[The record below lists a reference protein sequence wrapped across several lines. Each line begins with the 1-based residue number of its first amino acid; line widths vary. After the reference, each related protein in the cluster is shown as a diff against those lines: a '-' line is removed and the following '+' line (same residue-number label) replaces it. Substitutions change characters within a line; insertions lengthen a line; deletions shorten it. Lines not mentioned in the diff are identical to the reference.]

1 MWNSVYSLKSNR
13 WWRIYLQIFFFLQ
26 NNFFFTKFWFYIERR
41 IIQRHGSKTY
51 QRTSINCE
59 DGSCYPFTRPWT
71 KINANSRNICNLS
84 KTLKRYRCLDCIP
97 KFYNFF
103 LLIWKWFSFFFFF
116 VYCRV
121 CDYFRHQRCQTC
133 HPSRKLTKKTKGSF
147 IENGA
152 TVFISG
158 RDEKT
163 LKEAT
168 AELNSKGPGKCFA
181 IACNVAK
188 PEEIKVNKDKKLF

>member
-1 MWNSVYSLKSNR
+1 MYPKDLKQLSNYGTNIDQLFSVRDKVVLVTGAGR
-13 WWRIYLQIFFFLQ
+13 GIGLMIAA
-26 NNFFFTKFWFYIERR
+26 
-41 IIQRHGSKTY
+41 G
-51 QRTSINCE
+51 
-59 DGSCYPFTRPWT
+59 
-71 KINANSRNICNLS
+71 
-84 KTLKRYRCLDCIP
+84 
-97 KFYNFF
+97 
-103 LLIWKWFSFFFFF
+103 
-116 VYCRV
+116 
-121 CDYFRHQRCQTC
+121 
-133 HPSRKLTKKTKGSF
+133 F

-163 LKEAT
+163 LKEAA